1 MGNKKIEIY
10 IAIHKKAKVLERESY
25 IPIQV
30 GAEGKEDL
38 GFIKDNIGD
47 NISYKNSNYCELT
60 GLYWM
65 WKHSNADII
74 GLVHYRRYFV
84 KSFFTKNIEK
94 AITKDDIK
102 KYLQKFD
109 IILPKPYYT
118 YKKTVEEQYAVD
130 HNIEDYKKLRQIIE
144 NKTPEYVEAFDTIS
158 KRRYFYNFNMFIMD
172 KKLFNEYAEWVFF
185 VLGELEKQVNIE
197 EYSDYNK
204 RIYGFLSERLFNVW
218 IEKHKELKIK
228 TLYANNVERKPWVD
242 NIRNL
247 RSKILTK
254 ILYKNN

>member
-1 MGNKKIEIY
+1 MSDKKLEIY
-10 IAIHKKAKVLERESY
+10 IAIHKKSKVLNRSCY

-38 GFIKDNIGD
+38 GYIKDNTGD
-47 NISYKNSNYCELT
+47 NISCKNPNYCELT

-65 WKHSNADII
+65 WKHSKADII

-84 KSFFTKNIEK
+84 KSFFTTNIEK
-94 AITKDDIK
+94 AITEEDVNNYLK
-102 KYLQKFD
+102 KYN

-118 YKKTVEEQYAVD
+118 YKKTVEEQYAID
-130 HNIEDYKKLRQIIE
+130 HNIEDYKKLREIIKQ
-144 NKTPEYVEAFDTIS
+144 NTPDYLEAFDIVS
-158 KRRYFYNFNMFIMD
+158 NRRYFYNFNMFIMS
-172 KKLFNEYAEWVFF
+172 KKLFDEYAEWVFF
-185 VLGELEKQVNIE
+185 VLGELEKQTDIE
-197 EYSDYNK
+197 SYSDYNK

-247 RSKILTK
+247 KGKVFTRLF
-254 ILYKNN
+254 YG

>member
-1 MGNKKIEIY
+1 MSDKKLEIY
-10 IAIHKKAKVLERESY
+10 IAIHKKAKVLNRSCY

-38 GFIKDNIGD
+38 GYIKDNTGD
-47 NISYKNSNYCELT
+47 NISCKNPNYCELT

-65 WKHSNADII
+65 WKHSKADII

-84 KSFFTKNIEK
+84 KSFFTTNIEK
-94 AITKDDIK
+94 AITEEDVNNYLK
-102 KYLQKFD
+102 KYD

-118 YKKTVEEQYAVD
+118 YKKTVEEQYAID
-130 HNIEDYKKLRQIIE
+130 HNIEDYKKLREIIKQ
-144 NKTPEYVEAFDTIS
+144 NTPDYLEAFDIVS
-158 KRRYFYNFNMFIMD
+158 NRRYFYNFNMFIMS
-172 KKLFNEYAEWVFF
+172 KKLFDEYAEWVFF
-185 VLGELEKQVNIE
+185 VLGELEKQTDIE
-197 EYSDYNK
+197 SYSDYNK

-247 RSKILTK
+247 KGKVFTRLF
-254 ILYKNN
+254 YG

>member
-1 MGNKKIEIY
+1 MSDKKLEIY
-10 IAIHKKAKVLERESY
+10 IAIHKKAKVLNRSCY

-38 GFIKDNIGD
+38 GYIKDNTGD
-47 NISYKNSNYCELT
+47 NISCKNPNYCELT

-65 WKHSNADII
+65 WKHSKADII

-84 KSFFTKNIEK
+84 KSFFTTNIEK
-94 AITKDDIK
+94 AITEEDVNNYLK
-102 KYLQKFD
+102 KYD

-118 YKKTVEEQYAVD
+118 YKKTVEEQYAID
-130 HNIEDYKKLRQIIE
+130 HNIEDYKKLRETIKQ
-144 NKTPEYVEAFDTIS
+144 NTPDYLEAFDIVS
-158 KRRYFYNFNMFIMD
+158 NRRYFYNFNMFIMS
-172 KKLFNEYAEWVFF
+172 KKLFDEYAEWVFF
-185 VLGELEKQVNIE
+185 VLGELEKQTDIE
-197 EYSDYNK
+197 SYSDYNK

-247 RSKILTK
+247 KGKVFTRLF
-254 ILYKNN
+254 YG